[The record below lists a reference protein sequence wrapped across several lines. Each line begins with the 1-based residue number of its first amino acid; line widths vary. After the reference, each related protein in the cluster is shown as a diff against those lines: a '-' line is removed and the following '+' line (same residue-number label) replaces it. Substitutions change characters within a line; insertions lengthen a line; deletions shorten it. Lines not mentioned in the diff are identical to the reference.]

1 MKIIVSLSLLAPT
14 ACVPTAEDTQSNATA
29 PDAPIVDPLKACD
42 VSAAQYAVGKPFTEA
57 LAAELRK
64 KIGSNAVRVISPGTM
79 VTMDYRGDR
88 LNISYD
94 ERKII
99 TDISCG

>member
-1 MKIIVSLSLLAPT
+1 MKIIVSLSLLALT
-14 ACVPTAEDTQSNATA
+14 SCVSTA
-29 PDAPIVDPLKACD
+29 PDSSSVAPSPSTPLVDPLKACD
-42 VSAAQYAVGKPFTEA
+42 VSATQYAVGKPFTDA
-57 LAAELRK
+57 LAAELKK
-64 KIGSNAVRVISPGTM
+64 KIGANTVRVISPGTM

-94 ERKII
+94 ERKTI